1 MSTAD
6 GATGVLAP
14 TAAPWKPPPERRH
27 RGEVVPA
34 QDRGE
39 LSIADQVVEKIAAIA
54 LGEVDQIGGV
64 ARRVL
69 GVALGSTDPD
79 RLPQVTAQINGSV
92 VTVAARC
99 SVTYPAPV
107 GRVTEEARA
116 HLIERVAALTGLSV
130 AQVDITVTA
139 LSTDTPLSRRELQ

>member
-1 MSTAD
+1 MGTAD

-14 TAAPWKPPPERRH
+14 TAAPWNPPEGHH

-39 LSIADQVVEKIAAIA
+39 VSIADQVVEKIAATA
-54 LGEVDQIGGV
+54 LGEVDQIGGA

-69 GVALGSTDPD
+69 GVPLGSTDPE
-79 RLPQVTAQINGSV
+79 RLPQVTARVNGSV
-92 VTVAARC
+92 VTVTAHC

-107 GRVTEEARA
+107 GRVTEQARA
-116 HLIERVAALTGLSV
+116 HLVDRVDALTGLNV

-139 LSTDTPLSRRELQ
+139 LSTDTPSSRRELR